1 MKPQGHQFTQAERE
15 AFEVKFREH
24 AEFMVSSGQ
33 FRGTVEQYLSFTGRT
48 ISPQVL
54 KTKSRVCSACGNDF
68 EQLVTQR
75 HRQCE
80 QCRPKTRRS

>member
-1 MKPQGHQFTQAERE
+1 MKPQGEQLTTQQV
-15 AFEVKFREH
+15 EVKFREH

-33 FRGTVEQYLSFTGRT
+33 YRGTVEQYLSFTGRT

-54 KTKSRVCSACGNDF
+54 KTKARVCSACGNDF